1 MTLDATVLPALLL
14 LAAELLALSTVGYV
28 VARVALRQSDD
39 RMALAQGLA
48 IGPAL
53 WGLIANFVMYLVPG
67 RAGAL
72 LGWLIVSALGAVLL
86 WRSETS
92 IRPRWKT
99 VLGLAIAGSLVFS
112 ISLAARQLHW
122 IVDSHIHLGLSALTQ
137 AGHWPLALPWSP
149 DQPFIYH
156 YGFDMLVG
164 LLSPSDSLSMAFTT
178 ELLGAYVWTALALT
192 VATSLLSRL
201 GWIGVLT
208 IVPLLLSP
216 GAWTLLIGSSIPDI
230 LTIPT
235 FTDIP
240 SPGLR
245 ASLASIY
252 FPDASL
258 DWRNASEASPPNIWK
273 PAFVMAY
280 TLALIVLMYVAHRR
294 SCSLSAALT
303 IASLIAFL
311 GLLSVEIA
319 LFVLGTW
326 VAIEL
331 LYPLWGMTFPIKN
344 SNSLLLTITNP
355 IARRNHP
362 HRAPNHNVSNQYSTI
377 AHIVSRMTLSHHL
390 LSTRV
395 PSVVIGTAI
404 AMLLLA
410 VAGGP
415 LTAIFRELIGPGLS
429 FRWIDFSAARQL
441 LGTLV
446 APPTAGVT
454 TIGLGIVPVSIFAI
468 ILAWRSRLVSA
479 LIVGSAIFALAGLV
493 IHYAPSPHDVLRF
506 DGHARNLGL
515 LALMFA
521 LAMRLRSLDGLLR
534 YASGVAIVALVTW
547 PTTVVPVRTLALG
560 IGNGIQLSN
569 PQEALQKPARQG
581 GVDPSNIEI
590 RRHVDPKPV
599 SDQVREYIRSETR
612 LDARILSPNWDSL
625 TSLTGRLNASGFV
638 RYSHLTPATGPEY
651 IDAIFYLDPR
661 ALRSLQMT
669 HVHATDSWI
678 SQLPTQARRW
688 LSDPSLFELLVQGEF
703 DSLYRIRPAF
713 LDLNPDPD
721 SRSYEALRRA
731 IPANAA
737 VRVIG
742 LTDVVSARV
751 ASTLAH
757 TILLGF
763 FPRGDL
769 HLRTEIPS
777 QSPNSALADFVVV
790 PRDRPHP
797 YDLQTIRPVW
807 WNQSA
812 IAYAAESSD
821 TPTIDPPP
829 QPDAEFSVRLSE
841 TQQTED
847 RISFR
852 ATFTDHSP
860 TAWTG
865 QDWLLISGRDLPWA
879 LPTEDNGITIAS
891 LAWFAGQIAPGGVST
906 HVYEFDA
913 RQNRLAVKEA
923 DGRFAG
929 IQSFGDRLAPGT
941 YVLAV
946 RLRYEYLQA
955 AIIPVMRIAIADS
968 GRPDYTL
975 YAGSHETHV
984 SPCPERLSFTESCRR
999 LAPLS

>member
-1 MTLDATVLPALLL
+1 
-14 LAAELLALSTVGYV
+14 
-28 VARVALRQSDD
+28 
-39 RMALAQGLA
+39 MALAQGLA
-48 IGPAL
+48 IGPPL

-86 WRSETS
+86 WRSQTS

-99 VLGLAIAGSLVFS
+99 VLGLAITGSLVFS

-137 AGHWPLALPWSP
+137 EGHWPLALPWSP

-164 LLSPSDSLSMAFTT
+164 LLSPSDSLSLAFTT

-192 VATSLLSRL
+192 VATSLVSRS
-201 GWIGVLT
+201 GWIDVLT
-208 IVPLLLSP
+208 ILPLLLTP
-216 GAWTLLIGSSIPDI
+216 GAWTLLIGTSIPDI

-240 SPGLR
+240 SHGLR
-245 ASLASIY
+245 ASLANIY

-258 DWRNASEASPPNIWK
+258 HWRNASEASPPNIWK
-273 PAFVMAY
+273 PTFVMAY
-280 TLALIVLMYVAHRR
+280 TLALIALMYVVQRGCR
-294 SCSLSAALT
+294 SLSTALT

-326 VAIEL
+326 AAFEL

-344 SNSLLLTITNP
+344 SNSLLLKITNP
-355 IARRNHP
+355 IAPRNHP
-362 HRAPNHNVSNQYSTI
+362 DLAPNYEVSNQSSTI
-377 AHIVSRMTLSHHL
+377 ANIASRLKLSLHLPSARMPSEIVG
-390 LSTRV
+390 
-395 PSVVIGTAI
+395 IAI
-404 AMLLLA
+404 ATILLA

-415 LTAIFRELIGPGLS
+415 LTAIFRESNGTGLS
-429 FRWIDFSAARQL
+429 FRWIDFSAAQQL

-446 APPTAGVT
+446 GPATGGVT
-454 TIGLGIVPVSIFAI
+454 TIGLGIVPVSIFAML
-468 ILAWRSRLVSA
+468 LAWRSRLVSA
-479 LIVGSAIFALAGLV
+479 LIVGSAVFGLTGLV

-506 DGHARNLGL
+506 DGHARNLVL

-521 LAMRLRSLDGLLR
+521 LAKRLRSLDGLLR
-534 YASGVAIVALVTW
+534 YAAGVAILALVTW

-569 PQEALQKPARQG
+569 PQDALQKPARQG
-581 GVDPSNIEI
+581 RVDPSAIEI

-599 SDQVREYIRSETR
+599 SDQVRKYIRYETH
-612 LDARILSPNWDSL
+612 LDSRILSPNWDSI
-625 TSLTGRLNASGFV
+625 TSSTGRLNASGFV

-651 IDAIFYLDPR
+651 IDAISYLDPR
-661 ALRSLQMT
+661 AIKDLKMT
-669 HVHATDSWI
+669 HLHATDSWI
-678 SQLPTQARRW
+678 DRLPTRAQGW
-688 LSDPSLFELLVQGEF
+688 LSDPNLFELLVQGES

-721 SRSYEALRRA
+721 GRSFEALRRA

-742 LTDVVSARV
+742 LTDLDSARV

-763 FPRGDL
+763 FPRGDI
-769 HLRTEIPS
+769 HLRSEIPS
-777 QSPNSALADFVVV
+777 QSPNSALADFVIV
-790 PRDRPHP
+790 PRDRPRP
-797 YDLQTIRPVW
+797 YDLRTIRPVW

-812 IAYAAESSD
+812 IAYAAESSNVQ
-821 TPTIDPPP
+821 TIDPPP

-865 QDWLLISGRDLPWA
+865 QDWLLISGEDLPWS
-879 LPTEDNGITIAS
+879 LPIEDNGITVAS

-906 HVYEFDA
+906 HVYQFDA
-913 RQNRLAVKEA
+913 RQNQLAVQESG
-923 DGRFAG
+923 GRFAG
-929 IQSFGDRLAPGT
+929 IQSSGDGLTPGT
-941 YVLAV
+941 YILAV
-946 RLRYEYLQA
+946 RLRYEHLQA
-955 AIIPVMRIAIADS
+955 AIIPVMRITITDS
-968 GRPDYTL
+968 GPSNYTL
-975 YAGSHETHV
+975 YTGEHATQIT
-984 SPCPERLSFTESCRR
+984 PCPERLKYTTSCRQ